1 MVEKALKA
9 KTKTSWN
16 EKIGFIFQKKINLI
30 KWRQKNNNFGAR
42 IYRRLFYGF
51 VVEVN
56 WFHMPL
62 RLRDF

>member
-9 KTKTSWN
+9 KAKQVGM
-16 EKIGFIFQKKINLI
+16 KKLDLFFKKKINLI

-56 WFHMPL
+56 WFYMQL